1 MTLEN
6 PPSGAPTPAAT
17 AAPATDIEA
26 ALLGLLAALRSH
38 GITLPKAGAGL
49 VTKRDVARMAGI
61 GLSTLDKFVTGEKVR
76 LRSSSAPARSAS
88 GSRTSRLGWRL
99 VRAASNLTPTAT
111 KRRAICS
118 DIATYALSRGDPR
131 NPSDGSAGQS
141 HKPNKT

>member
-61 GLSTLDKFVTGEKVR
+61 GLSTLDRIRDRGEGPPEIQLSPRRVGFR
-76 LRSSSAPARSAS
+76 LAIVEAWLAARQS
-88 GSRTSRLGWRL
+88 GQQPNT
-99 VRAASNLTPTAT
+99 
-111 KRRAICS
+111 
-118 DIATYALSRGDPR
+118 DR
-131 NPSDGSAGQS
+131 NEEEG
-141 HKPNKT
+141 NM